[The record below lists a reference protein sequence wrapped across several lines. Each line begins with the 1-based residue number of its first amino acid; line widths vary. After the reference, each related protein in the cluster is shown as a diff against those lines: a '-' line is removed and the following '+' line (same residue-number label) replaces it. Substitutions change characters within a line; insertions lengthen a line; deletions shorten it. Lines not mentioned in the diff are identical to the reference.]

1 LTASKAAGW
10 YPVPGY
16 ESLANLLQWWD
27 GDRWVVGLGH
37 VVDDM
42 ELVERKAEL
51 TKLQDEIDAAK
62 EELKNLREAEEAAP
76 TQNLPMA
83 LGLVD
88 YRTIADHSES
98 VMNEIQEL
106 RSQAKAMIRN
116 KTATS
121 SRGLWMTS
129 RDGSIVEMPKKF
141 AVSIAPLLLQIFN
154 LQAEIEATRKT
165 GYFLNGVLRLSKTW
179 YKLNDIAREFGAN
192 IDASYYQL
200 RAEELRLLEV
210 HRSSVL
216 REKEEERERRA
227 QLREEAQAQA
237 ELEAERAKL
246 QKELDHYYNVMV
258 ALEAQ
263 GDTAGI
269 ARVEER
275 ILVLEDELKEIDFRA
290 ANIRAGYVYVISN
303 IGAFGPDVVKIGL
316 TRRLEPLDRIRELSS
331 ASVPYRYDIH
341 ALFFSV
347 DAVSIETM
355 LHGHFDDRRVNR
367 VNRRKE
373 FFRVSPEEVL
383 TVLQKHDV
391 ELVDWID
398 EAEALEYRLGLT
410 VDDSPLQTLKR
421 RSDAGGFHQVE
432 LSS

>member
-1 LTASKAAGW
+1 MAVSKPAGW
-10 YPVPGY
+10 YPVPGH
-16 ESLANLLQWWD
+16 EHLANLLQWWD
-27 GDRWVVGLGH
+27 GDRWAVGLGH
-37 VVDDM
+37 VINDSEM
-42 ELVERKAEL
+42 EERKAEL
-51 TKLQDEIDAAK
+51 TRLQDEIDAAE
-62 EELKNLREAEEAAP
+62 EELKNLREAEEAAS
-76 TQNLPMA
+76 TQNLPVA

-98 VMNEIQEL
+98 VMNEIKGL
-106 RSQAKAMIRN
+106 RSQAKAMLRN
-116 KTATS
+116 KTAAS

-129 RDGSIVEMPKKF
+129 TDGSIVEMPKKF
-141 AVSIAPLLLQIFN
+141 GVSIAPLLLQIFN
-154 LQAEIEATRKT
+154 LQVEIEATRKT
-165 GYFLNGVLRLSKTW
+165 GYFLDGVRRLSKTW
-179 YKLNDIAREFGAN
+179 NKLAYIGFEFGTTLDAN
-192 IDASYYQL
+192 YYSL

-263 GDTAGI
+263 GDADGI
-269 ARVEER
+269 ARVEEQ
-275 ILVLEDELKEIDFRA
+275 ILVLEAELKEIDFRA

-303 IGAFGPDVVKIGL
+303 LGAFGPDVVKIGL

-331 ASVPYRYDIH
+331 ASVPYRYDVH
-341 ALFFSV
+341 ALFFSR

-383 TVLQKHDV
+383 DVLRKHDV
-391 ELVDWID
+391 ELVDWFD

-410 VDDSPLQTLKR
+410 IDEAATANLQAH
-421 RSDAGGFHQVE
+421 AGRFYQRKP
-432 LSS
+432 

>member
-1 LTASKAAGW
+1 LVASKPAGW

-16 ESLANLLQWWD
+16 ENLANLLQWWD
-27 GDRWVVGLGH
+27 GDRWAIGLGH
-37 VVDDM
+37 VVNDT
-42 ELVERKAEL
+42 ELVERKTEL
-51 TKLQDEIDAAK
+51 TRLQDEIDAAK
-62 EELKNLREAEEAAP
+62 EELKNLREAEEVAP
-76 TQNLPMA
+76 TQNLPAA

-121 SRGLWMTS
+121 SSGLWMTS
-129 RDGSIVEMPKKF
+129 KDGSVVEMPKKF

-165 GYFLNGVLRLSKTW
+165 GYFLDGVLRLSMTW
-179 YKLNDIAREFGAN
+179 NKLNTIAWEFGAN

-275 ILVLEDELKEIDFRA
+275 ILVLEEELKEIDFRA

-383 TVLQKHDV
+383 AVLKKHDV
-391 ELVDWID
+391 ELVDWVD

-410 VDDSPLQTLKR
+410 IDEAATANLQ
-421 RSDAGGFHQVE
+421 APQ
-432 LSS
+432 